1 MSAAGSA
8 RESQTDVLRRSSLC
22 WEFLITAEVWM
33 CACGGEKVV
42 VAVAAAAAV
51 SWVVP
56 EESLKVENR
65 KQTSNSGSKPP

>member
-1 MSAAGSA
+1 
-8 RESQTDVLRRSSLC
+8 
-22 WEFLITAEVWM
+22 M

-42 VAVAAAAAV
+42 VAAAAV